1 MTDPTDQPYRSRV
14 WSSDGY
20 YVCSHMGCSKKANST
35 VKDHDCCG
43 RCRRGSD
50 CLSDAINNYDG
61 PGSFAH
67 TYWEP
72 LIHPRGVCGTCGEP
86 PEAH

>member
-1 MTDPTDQPYRSRV
+1 MTDRTGRS
-14 WSSDGY
+14 WTNHAGGY
-20 YVCSHMGCSKKANST
+20 FVCGHMGCSKKVNPTIA
-35 VKDHDCCG
+35 DHDCCG
-43 RCRRGSD
+43 RCRRGRD
-50 CLSDAINNYDG
+50 CLRDAQRNYDG

-72 LIHPRGVCGTCGEP
+72 LIRPRGVCGTCGEP

>member
-1 MTDPTDQPYRSRV
+1 MTDPTYQPGRS
-14 WSSDGY
+14 WTNHAGGY
-20 YVCSHMGCSKKANST
+20 FVCSHMGCSKKANST
-35 VKDHDCCG
+35 VTDHDCCG
-43 RCRRGSD
+43 RCRRGRD

-67 TYWEP
+67 TYWEAILRP
-72 LIHPRGVCGTCGEP
+72 GVCATCDEP